1 MYRADSDHL
10 TAAGAAHEGQ
20 RELQDELQRAVGR
33 PPLGERGEPRCTA
46 IAQEGR
52 EAPEVV
58 ARLGLMPA
66 PDDPAT
72 RVLDGPLE
80 RVGREVREVTRQ
92 LESAPGAPEER
103 GAEPAG
109 VRDLDDQEPARREPI
124 EHALHHR
131 DGVHDVL
138 QHVKRRDDVEAS
150 RRERRLEHVP
160 DVDLVGEPARLLRRR
175 CVHLDAGDPP
185 PQRARQAEPGAR
197 AAADVEIAPITD
209 PRQAIPAETAP
220 QRPRPQAREDRDVAI
235 VKAGVAEPARERP
248 AHGTDP
254 RGRALERHAWRRL
267 LVPGIVIRVARREE
281 LVVNARPLIEKST
294 IAAPCDGVEA
304 WERERPV
311 GGRPHWFGARASTEH
326 ARYLD
331 RRKSRHPLTDPTASR
346 QCFAAQST
354 SYWTIDGGRVERNT
368 SDSLIGIVGFPAG
381 RLPWRSEEHTSE
393 LQSH

>member
-1 MYRADSDHL
+1 MDRADSDHF
-10 TAAGAAHEGQ
+10 AAADAAHERQ

-109 VRDLDDQEPARREPI
+109 
-124 EHALHHR
+124 
-131 DGVHDVL
+131 
-138 QHVKRRDDVEAS
+138 
-150 RRERRLEHVP
+150 
-160 DVDLVGEPARLLRRR
+160 
-175 CVHLDAGDPP
+175 
-185 PQRARQAEPGAR
+185 
-197 AAADVEIAPITD
+197 VEIAPITD

-311 GGRPHWFGARASTEH
+311 GGRPHRFGARASTEH

-354 SYWTIDGGRVERNT
+354 SY
-368 SDSLIGIVGFPAG
+368 
-381 RLPWRSEEHTSE
+381 
-393 LQSH
+393 